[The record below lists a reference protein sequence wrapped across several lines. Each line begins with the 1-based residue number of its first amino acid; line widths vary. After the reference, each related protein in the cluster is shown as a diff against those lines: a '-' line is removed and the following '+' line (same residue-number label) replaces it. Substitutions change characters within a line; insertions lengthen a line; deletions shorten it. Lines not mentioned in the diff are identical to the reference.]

1 LRNRDKPLRIIVT
14 RPEPD
19 ARAFADEACVAGF
32 EPIVSPVMTIVFGA
46 APPALDGVGALA
58 FTSANGA
65 RAYAASGAAV
75 GLPVIAVG
83 GLTAK
88 EAERLGFSDLT
99 VAGGDIE
106 SLAAAIVGAKGRFT
120 GRVLHVAGTDR
131 AGDLAGALRAAG
143 VEAETAILYRAEA
156 AARLADEAAAA
167 LAADPPAEA
176 VALFSPRSA
185 RLFVDLARKAGLE
198 ERLEGVAAAC
208 LSEAVAKAAAET
220 SWRRIIIAEA
230 RSGGSL
236 LSTLLREID
245 RGRG

>member
-1 LRNRDKPLRIIVT
+1 MRNTEKSPQIIVT

-19 ARAFADEACVAGF
+19 ARAFADEARAAGF
-32 EPIVSPVMTIVFGA
+32 EPIVSPVMSIGFGA
-46 APPALDGVGALA
+46 APPALDGVAALA
-58 FTSANGA
+58 FTSANGV
-65 RAYAASGAAV
+65 RAYAASGAAAR
-75 GLPVIAVG
+75 PPAFAVG

-99 VAGGDIE
+99 VAGGDVE
-106 SLAAAIVGAKGRFT
+106 SLAAVIAAARRGLA
-120 GRVLHVAGTDR
+120 GRVLHVAGAER
-131 AGDLAGALRAAG
+131 AGDLVGALKVSGIEAG
-143 VEAETAILYRAEA
+143 TAILYRAEPVA
-156 AARLADEAAAA
+156 ALSGEAMAA

-185 RLFVDLARKAGLE
+185 KLFVGLARKAGLE
-198 ERLEGVAAAC
+198 GKLKGVTAAC
-208 LSEAVAKAAAET
+208 LSEAVAKAAAEAA
-220 SWRRIIIAEA
+220 WRRVVVAGE